1 MQNFIFNYFI
11 GLSFILLRVHYQEL
25 KNKKILRNFWNLK
38 SPKFM
43 KLLELRHL
51 LGFLK
56 NERHVISHDTDF
68 SNGMRADV
76 STYKVTTILWNIQV
90 NKSYKKLYCI
100 LTHSLPMHPFS
111 ISCIWNKWVNKKKV
125 FKNVLCNFFWKT
137 VFYKS

>member
-1 MQNFIFNYFI
+1 
-11 GLSFILLRVHYQEL
+11 
-25 KNKKILRNFWNLK
+25 
-38 SPKFM
+38 M

-68 SNGMRADV
+68 SNGMRAEV
-76 STYKVTTILWNIQV
+76 STYKVTTILCNMQV

-111 ISCIWNKWVNKKKV
+111 ISCIWKKWVNKKEV
-125 FKNVLCNFFWKT
+125 FKNVLCNFF
-137 VFYKS
+137 